1 MNKFQFNSKAAAISM
16 ALETQMYELETLLSE
31 SVTEDQK
38 KSLESALKA
47 LKRAYNEMGYVFD

>member
-1 MNKFQFNSKAAAISM
+1 MDKFQFNSKAAAISM

-47 LKRAYNEMGYVFD
+47 LKNAYNEIGYIM

>member
-1 MNKFQFNSKAAAISM
+1 MDKFQFNSKAAAISM

-47 LKRAYNEMGYVFD
+47 LKRAYNEIGYIM

>member
-16 ALETQMYELETLLSE
+16 TLETQIYELETLLSE

>member
-31 SVTEDQK
+31 SVTGDQK

-47 LKRAYNEMGYVFD
+47 LKNAYNEIGCIM

>member
-1 MNKFQFNSKAAAISM
+1 MNNFQFESKIIAISM
-16 ALETQMYELETLLSE
+16 TLETQIYELETLLNE
-31 SVTEDQK
+31 SVTEEQR

>member
-1 MNKFQFNSKAAAISM
+1 MNKFQFISKAAAISM
-16 ALETQMYELETLLSE
+16 ALEAQMYELETLLSE

-47 LKRAYNEMGYVFD
+47 LKSAYNEIGYVFG

>member
-47 LKRAYNEMGYVFD
+47 LKNAYNEIGCIM

>member
-1 MNKFQFNSKAAAISM
+1 MDKFQFNSKAAAISM

>member
-31 SVTEDQK
+31 SVTEEQR

-47 LKRAYNEMGYVFD
+47 LKNAYNEIGYIM

>member
-1 MNKFQFNSKAAAISM
+1 M
-16 ALETQMYELETLLSE
+16 ALETQMYELGTLLSE